1 MKLVV
6 MKIEVN
12 FLNMIHQIIKIKIFL
27 LKISIKNIKLN
38 IILKLLVRYLI
49 IEKFIKEEK
58 NLKIR
63 KKMMNWKLLK
73 ILEIK
78 IMFK

>member
-38 IILKLLVRYLI
+38 IILKHLVKYLI

-58 NLKIR
+58 NLQIR
-63 KKMMNWKLLK
+63 KKMMN
-73 ILEIK
+73 
-78 IMFK
+78 